1 MQVGE
6 MCIDVHNDMR
16 MVIVIVQWSGEG
28 DPVRMIWSAYYA
40 ISFFVRETWY
50 IANEWP
56 GGFLDDKNV
65 KIYISF

>member
-1 MQVGE
+1 MVDISSQREMQVGE

-50 IANEWP
+50 IANE
-56 GGFLDDKNV
+56 
-65 KIYISF
+65 